1 MPSGVGVQVPRG
13 VPMFLITEGT
23 DTLVVQQSRKLPHR
37 KGTGVRF
44 PAPPPSSSASVP
56 GRAGGFQTHRMGF
69 ESSLARQLRKRRVIR
84 YPTAPLMR
92 GRNRHERSNR
102 SASAKLG
109 WQVRYR
115 LAAPV
120 CRTGSPSETFGVKL
134 PGHPPKYARVAERQ
148 MRGAQDARLLVVRLH
163 SRAPVFSLRR

>member
-1 MPSGVGVQVPRG
+1 MTRGSTPREYSKPRWWNRRHACLRNKCLRAWG
-13 VPMFLITEGT
+13 FKSLAGYQFFITEGT
-23 DTLVVQQSRKLPHR
+23 DMLVVQQSRKLPHR

-69 ESSLARQLRKRRVIR
+69 KSSLARQLRKRRVIR
-84 YPTAPLMR
+84 YPTALLMR
-92 GRNRHERSNR
+92 GRNSHERSNR

-134 PGHPPKYARVAERQ
+134 PGRPTQ
-148 MRGAQDARLLVVRLH
+148 
-163 SRAPVFSLRR
+163 